1 MNAITT
7 TKPPRATQDPA
18 GANCCGEPSCGCG
31 LRNNYFVG
39 KRLTPDSFQVEQD
52 YLIGRRRL
60 LNRAL
65 YGWGV
70 VCGFSVAAAPPSPGQ
85 VGASG
90 RVMVGA
96 GLALDRF
103 GRELV
108 QEGAICLAFNDII
121 LIDENGAL
129 IPRSRRCDATEHRDK
144 GYEEQDWLLA
154 IHYAEQPLG
163 AYSVQDSCSCER
175 REWEHVCET
184 VRYSLRRVPRA
195 DCCLQPECELCCGC
209 GRGPCCDE
217 QAPGAKAEA
226 HHRKEG
232 EGSRNPVLR
241 GGCNCLCKHLA
252 GLDPG
257 DGCGP
262 LCEIED
268 ACGRIRVDLCNEVAI
283 ACVRLR
289 RNDCDR
295 LVFDECVEACGPRRL
310 VKRNDLLFD
319 LIRGCDLTRIT
330 EVSWAH
336 WDRGEADF
344 DTFAKFFSGP
354 ETNEGTVTKFAVRF
368 SRPVRA
374 ATVKADC
381 FAMTA
386 MFHEKEG
393 GWWEPLRVPIVNV
406 HTDESDGHITRAALV
421 VRTRWAKDAILG
433 SETRFDS
440 AYGARVEIEIRGD
453 FILDCNGQ
461 AVDANAIG
469 LSAAPTGNGTPGG
482 THLSTFR
489 VRKRDVPAE
498 VTSY

>member
-1 MNAITT
+1 MNTTT
-7 TKPPRATQDPA
+7 TKKPPRVRQSPA
-18 GANCCGEPSCGCG
+18 SANCCGEPSCGCG

-52 YLIGRRRL
+52 YVIGRRRL
-60 LNRAL
+60 LNRNL
-65 YGWGV
+65 YGTGI
-70 VCGFSVAAAPPSPGQ
+70 VCGLGVTGAPPAPGE

-90 RVMVGA
+90 RLSVGA
-96 GLALDRF
+96 GLALDGC

-108 QEGAICLAFNDII
+108 QEGPICLAFGDII
-121 LIDENGAL
+121 LIDEKGAP
-129 IPRSRRCDATEHRDK
+129 IPRPRGCDANEHPNR
-144 GYEEQDWLLA
+144 GYEEHDWLLA
-154 IHYAEQPLG
+154 AHYAERPLG
-163 AYSVQDSCSCER
+163 ACTVQDACSCER

-184 VRYSLRRVPRA
+184 VRFSLRRVHGA
-195 DCCLQPECELCCGC
+195 DCCLHPECELCCGC
-209 GRGPCCDE
+209 GKGPCCDE
-217 QAPGAKAEA
+217 HAPASKGEQ

-232 EGSRNPVLR
+232 EGNRNPVLR
-241 GGCNCLCKHLA
+241 GGCNCLCTHLA

-257 DGCGP
+257 EGCGP

-268 ACGRIRVDLCNEVAI
+268 ACGRIRVDLCNVIAI

-330 EVSWAH
+330 EVSWARWH
-336 WDRGEADF
+336 REEVDF
-344 DTFAKFFSGP
+344 AAFAAFFRGP
-354 ETNEGTVTKFAVRF
+354 EAREGTVTKFVVRF
-368 SRPVRA
+368 SRRVRA
-374 ATVKADC
+374 ATVRPDC
-381 FAMTA
+381 FAISV
-386 MFHEKEG
+386 FIEKEG
-393 GWWEPLRVPIVNV
+393 GWRETLHVPIAHVEM
-406 HTDESDGHITRAALV
+406 DEADGYVTRVAIV
-421 VRTRWAKDAILG
+421 VPTRWAASLSSD
-433 SETRFDS
+433 TRFDS
-440 AYGARVEIEIRGD
+440 KYGTPVEIEIRGD
-453 FILDCNGQ
+453 LILDCNGQ